1 MKNWSEKILYFVL
14 TLTESCWLA
23 AIFLFLNEFI
33 NEDRRITI
41 FVLWLAYPFAFLF
54 NRFLNY
60 VRCKR
65 YIYFIANMLA
75 LSFSTLL
82 ILRIQLYAGY
92 GILDMSWFSMLNYQM
107 QQLFYE
113 FQPEFLIILG
123 NCTFFWRGWS
133 LSKEKAAFSLLSK
146 YFQFG
151 FVMLLLVLFTSHLAD
166 VSLPNALV
174 LIVVFSSLV
183 LVGFGLSRSAENNS
197 VQDKIVSS
205 SSQLL
210 LIVVALIVLL
220 GLFIGSFVTPGLL
233 HLILNILK
241 WIGDKIGTA
250 IMFLVNLF
258 PYEISSDITPPGET
272 LSPSPREEI
281 IDLSKILH
289 IPVHIRII
297 GQRIFVSLFMVG
309 VLVAVYRVFVDVW
322 RRLRRHNTSN
332 VIVESIHGNILID
345 LLSSL
350 LQLFHYLLNI
360 LCSLWKYLKHKTIV
374 EQPHEINSVRQIYRN
389 LLRWGAAGGYSRH
402 ISQTP
407 YEYLETMRE
416 ILPVN
421 EQAMLSQITDIYIV
435 ARYGHK
441 LVKLELLQ
449 EIEENWKILRQYK
462 LKMVHKKEFI

>member
-23 AIFLFLNEFI
+23 AIFLSLNEFI

-174 LIVVFSSLV
+174 LIVIFSSLV
-183 LVGFGLSRSAENNS
+183 LVGFGLCRSAENNS
-197 VQDKIVSS
+197 VQDKIV
-205 SSQLL
+205 
-210 LIVVALIVLL
+210 
-220 GLFIGSFVTPGLL
+220 
-233 HLILNILK
+233 
-241 WIGDKIGTA
+241 TA

-258 PYEISSDITPPGET
+258 PYEISSDIAPPGET

-360 LCSLWKYLKHKTIV
+360 LCSLWKYLKHKAIV

-421 EQAMLSQITDIYIV
+421 EQAMLSQITDTYIV

-441 LVKLELLQ
+441 LVKLELLR

-462 LKMVHKKEFI
+462 LKMVHKKNLFEP